1 MAMEARTEKPQK
13 TRSDQPVLFWS
24 GVALLLALLGFVV
37 LPTLNLG
44 FVADDFFLLVP
55 DQGLPLTQS
64 PDELHR
70 PLRNAFLRIV
80 EGQLGI
86 QQVLPYRLLVA
97 GTFMAVLVL
106 LFQLT
111 RRLGANR
118 LGALAAVFVVA
129 FFPRNQEI
137 LYWFA
142 AWQDLLASAAVLLA
156 CLCFVDYRESGIPYR
171 LAVAAIAYLI
181 ALGFKETTVVLPAL
195 LVSIDLYR
203 ERSISSLT
211 RRPFLRA
218 YIPFGCIFLGYVVY
232 YLSQSGVASL
242 MGKRTGG
249 YYGFHGLGGVVAGV
263 VRALINIGLPFVQP
277 VGFKDIHLWHV
288 AILLIESAVL
298 LLLVWRLHLWFASIL
313 AASWLFCTILPT
325 AAFAAA
331 FNADRYL
338 FVPLLG
344 VAFFAGLL
352 VHALVVSPR
361 GAKYSILVCVALAL
375 YTAVGISQLVI
386 SREPWRK
393 AGTEAAMVIRE
404 TMRLSSTLPAGSE
417 ADFINITHS
426 LRPHGAVFANGLHE
440 ALHANGFPYSVRI
453 VRNFSAPDSTQQ
465 TLVAELQRC
474 VAAQQHTLQN
484 RTILI
489 EVGGQIL
496 KLDTGCASSLVDSDQ
511 MRRPSAWEVIYTQ
524 Q

>member
-1 MAMEARTEKPQK
+1 MAMEAQTEKPQK
-13 TRSDQPVLFWS
+13 TIGDHPVLFWS
-24 GVALLLALLGFVV
+24 GITLLLALLGVVV

-80 EGQLGI
+80 ENQLGI

-97 GTFMAVLVL
+97 GTFLAVLVL

-129 FFPRNQEI
+129 FFPRNQEV

-142 AWQDLLASAAVLLA
+142 AWQDLVASAAVLLA
-156 CLCFVDYRESGIPYR
+156 CLCFVDYRESGSTYR

-195 LVSIDLYR
+195 LVSIDWYR
-203 ERSISSLT
+203 ERSIACFI

-218 YIPFGCIFLGYVVY
+218 YFPFGCIFLGYVVY
-232 YLSQSGVASL
+232 YLSQSGMASI

-249 YYGFHGLGGVVAGV
+249 YYGFHGVAGSVAGV
-263 VRALINIGLPFVQP
+263 VRALINIGLPFAQP
-277 VGFKDIHLWHV
+277 VGLKDIHLWHV
-288 AILLIESAVL
+288 SVLLIESAVL
-298 LLLVWRLHLWFASIL
+298 LLLVWRLRLWFALIL
-313 AASWLFCTILPT
+313 ASSWLVCTIFPT
-325 AAFAAA
+325 ATFAAA

-344 VAFFAGLL
+344 VAFFVGLL
-352 VHALVVSPR
+352 VHELVVSPS
-361 GAKYSILVCVALAL
+361 GTGYSIPVGVALVL

-386 SREPWRK
+386 SGEPWRE
-393 AGTEAAMVIRE
+393 AGTEAATIIRE
-404 TMRLSSTLPAGSE
+404 TMRLTRDSRRGA
-417 ADFINITHS
+417 
-426 LRPHGAVFANGLHE
+426 RPI
-440 ALHANGFPYSVRI
+440 S
-453 VRNFSAPDSTQQ
+453 
-465 TLVAELQRC
+465 
-474 VAAQQHTLQN
+474 
-484 RTILI
+484 
-489 EVGGQIL
+489 
-496 KLDTGCASSLVDSDQ
+496 
-511 MRRPSAWEVIYTQ
+511 
-524 Q
+524 